1 MANFETLKA
10 GDISSSINFFFLKSG
25 ACNAT
30 RRMTFRRS
38 PNRYVRPKRP
48 TLDKLFSSN
57 HNIQKSS
64 CGLCFWASYPL
75 SDRFF

>member
-10 GDISSSINFFFLKSG
+10 GNISSSISFFFLKSG

-48 TLDKLFSSN
+48 TLDILFSSN
-57 HNIQKSS
+57 HNNPKIS

-75 SDRFF
+75 SNRFF

>member
-10 GDISSSINFFFLKSG
+10 GNISSSINFFFLKSG

-38 PNRYVRPKRP
+38 PNRCVRPKRP
-48 TLDKLFSSN
+48 TLDILFSSN
-57 HNIQKSS
+57 HNNHKSLS
-64 CGLCFWASYPL
+64 GFCFWPSDPL
-75 SDRFF
+75 IDRFY